1 MFDLLDDDNDGF
13 LNEDEQI
20 LFFSIIKAKML
31 KISKELL
38 VIYEYALFSKLM
50 AAIKDLE
57 KQINSNQN
65 QMRQKIYNAELELY
79 HDIGYDK
86 LEEFFQNYEKTFFA
100 FNTNKKR
107 REEEFFDMRTGG
119 KNTLQGK
126 LSRVTEGLK
135 FKPRKK
141 LREYQTQERLVAL
154 EERVEEAQNF
164 RKELKNLNIIEAN
177 RLTGLWNNHMINS
190 LKNFEKDTQKLYNHM
205 NVKMSNEQNKLK
217 IKLAKDFDILQKQIA
232 LHENDIKRL
241 QNLSTKKAWNRGE
254 TLGELYR
261 LKSTLTNQNE
271 IIQNSKKIDIV
282 AQFFKPQEMN
292 TLGKTGFSGQA
303 SKKSYLKAGMST
315 TGLMSDSKGI
325 EGSIKYPSINNNRNK
340 VKSMGTKKQL
350 ES

>member
-135 FKPRKK
+135 FKPRKN
-141 LREYQTQERLVAL
+141 L
-154 EERVEEAQNF
+154 EP
-164 RKELKNLNIIEAN
+164 
-177 RLTGLWNNHMINS
+177 
-190 LKNFEKDTQKLYNHM
+190 
-205 NVKMSNEQNKLK
+205 
-217 IKLAKDFDILQKQIA
+217 
-232 LHENDIKRL
+232 
-241 QNLSTKKAWNRGE
+241 RGQ
-254 TLGELYR
+254 
-261 LKSTLTNQNE
+261 S
-271 IIQNSKKIDIV
+271 
-282 AQFFKPQEMN
+282 P
-292 TLGKTGFSGQA
+292 
-303 SKKSYLKAGMST
+303 
-315 TGLMSDSKGI
+315 
-325 EGSIKYPSINNNRNK
+325 
-340 VKSMGTKKQL
+340 
-350 ES
+350 